1 LIELKANGEVAI
13 PESGMK
19 LTYSEIFV
27 LINLIQEKSNALF
40 MRSTTRKKKY
50 QNGILRLLIVL
61 CKMEKNILLLQELG
75 WNWNE
80 PQGRFEYLPKEKI
93 KTRAKY
99 KYYLTADEYK
109 TIMNT
114 KKS

>member
-1 LIELKANGEVAI
+1 
-13 PESGMK
+13 
-19 LTYSEIFV
+19 
-27 LINLIQEKSNALF
+27 
-40 MRSTTRKKKY
+40 MRSTTAKKKY

-61 CKMEKNILLLQELG
+61 CKTEKNILLLQELG
-75 WNWNE
+75 WNWNSSK
-80 PQGRFEYLPKEKI
+80 GMFDFLPKEEI
-93 KTRAKY
+93 SERAKY